1 MITNQGN
8 NIVKGHRRRC
18 NPVQENHRRS
28 AALIDSNVKKRGAG
42 KAQDIKKAHVP
53 SNTTQCHNDGQ
64 IVTFATIRL
73 ELDRSRIVA

>member
-18 NPVQENHRRS
+18 NPVQENHGRPG
-28 AALIDSNVKKRGAG
+28 ALIDSNVKKRGAD

-53 SNTTQCHNDGQ
+53 SNTTQCQNDDP
-64 IVTFATIRL
+64 IVTLTTIRL
-73 ELDRSRIVA
+73 GLDGSIIVI